1 MDLETHS
8 SMDYVDQFIGI
19 TGSVSPLYASGT
31 ALARAGIV
39 FGLDMTTEGSSRSF
53 LFPPTAS
60 FFTSRFLHHKTPS
73 LALFCPLI
81 LEITPRCLPQIL
93 LSLSPLPL
101 PSSPSTSLECL
112 IHVIPYS
119 T

>member
-60 FFTSRFLHHKTPS
+60 FFTSHFLRHKTPS

-81 LEITPRCLPQIL
+81 LEITLVVCPRFSYRYRHCPF
-93 LSLSPLPL
+93 PR
-101 PSSPSTSLECL
+101 PSTSLECL

>member
-8 SMDYVDQFIGI
+8 GMDYVADQFIGM

-53 LFPPTAS
+53 LFFPPTAS
-60 FFTSRFLHHKTPS
+60 FFTSHCLHHKTPS

-81 LEITPRCLPQIL
+81 LEITPRCLIPDSPIVIAIAP
-93 LSLSPLPL
+93 SLVSQYLP
-101 PSSPSTSLECL
+101 
-112 IHVIPYS
+112 
-119 T
+119 